1 MANICT
7 TEVDHFLSPIHCVH
21 EFYFKVDHD
30 VLTFGLCLGP
40 FPSLFS
46 TEHSLKLIEYVTE
59 WLTLPTLLSSKLLR
73 EALKASE
80 SLPTAERIG
89 TTEWVL
95 PTKRILGLLIARH
108 ARLIVDAPLA
118 FIAQRLVRIVDLGEL
133 FFGLFTRVDVRMIF
147 LRELE
152 VRLLDIRLGG
162 VSIEA
167 QQAVVVFVISSSAT
181 AATASPTSSC
191 ERAL

>member
-1 MANICT
+1 M
-7 TEVDHFLSPIHCVH
+7 
-21 EFYFKVDHD
+21 
-30 VLTFGLCLGP
+30 P
-40 FPSLFS
+40 FSLNLLASRSWPSLTTKHF
-46 TEHSLKLIEYVTE
+46 LKLIEYVTE
-59 WLTLPTLLSSKLLR
+59 WLSLPTLLSSKLLR
-73 EALKASE
+73 EALKAGE

-95 PTKRILGLLIARH
+95 STKRILGLLVARH

-152 VRLLDIRLGG
+152 VGLLDIGLRG

-167 QQAVVVFVISSSAT
+167 QQAVVVFVINSAAT
-181 AATASPTSSC
+181 AATSSPAPSC

>member
-40 FPSLFS
+40 SPSLFS

-80 SLPTAERIG
+80 SLSTAEGIG

-133 FFGLFTRVDVRMIF
+133 FFGLFTRVYVRMIF
-147 LRELE
+147 LRKLE
-152 VRLLDIRLGG
+152 VGLLDVGLRG
-162 VSIEA
+162 VSV
-167 QQAVVVFVISSSAT
+167 QSQHGVVVVVFSTAT
-181 AATASPTSSC
+181 GATSSPS
-191 ERAL
+191 E